1 MTKSGFDILPI
12 LDEELE
18 IDDDIMKKL
27 KKDKEIW
34 ENFNNFPELYKRVR
48 IGNIQREKK
57 GSEPYK
63 KALKHFLEETKK
75 NNMYGDWDDNGRLNN
90 IYN

>member
-1 MTKSGFDILPI
+1 MTKSGLNILPDLDDKLEINEDIL
-12 LDEELE
+12 
-18 IDDDIMKKL
+18 MKL
-27 KKDKEIW
+27 KEDNEIF
-34 ENFNNFPELYKRVR
+34 ENFNNFPDLYKRVR

-57 GSEPYK
+57 DSETYK

-75 NNMYGDWDDNGRLNN
+75 NNMYGDWDDNGRLNE